1 MRNLL
6 SFLPFLIVVLG
17 GGITI
22 GYLTAAGEWY
32 AGLNKPPFNPP
43 NWIFGPVW
51 SALYVM
57 IAVVGWRLWQRGAV
71 ALWALQLALNFLWSP
86 VFFVAE
92 APWVA
97 LLVILTLL
105 AVIILLIRRS
115 WNVDRPSALLLLPYL
130 AWVGFATVLNGSIAV
145 LN

>member
-22 GYLTAAGEWY
+22 GYLTAPGEWY